1 MRRRPPISTRTDTLF
16 PYTTLFRSTATAAPA
31 TQKDIAKRLGLEEAP
46 WFCSSFDR
54 SNIRYEIVEKTSRR
68 TQLLSF
74 LERHRGSSGIVYC
87 GSRKRVDEMAA
98 WLASKDFSTVRYH
111 AGLDAAERTT
121 NQDRFIKEEAIVAVA
136 TVAFGMGINK
146 PDVRFVAHLD
156 MPGSIEAY
164 YQETGRAGR
173 DGQESEAWMAFN
185 LQDVVQRR
193 VMIADSDTP
202 DTQKRLDRE
211 RLDAMAGFAE
221 SPTCRRAVLLG
232 YFGEEH
238 RSEEHT

>member
-1 MRRRPPISTRTDTLF
+1 
-16 PYTTLFRSTATAAPA
+16 
-31 TQKDIAKRLGLEEAP
+31 
-46 WFCSSFDR
+46 
-54 SNIRYEIVEKTSRR
+54 
-68 TQLLSF
+68 
-74 LERHRGSSGIVYC
+74 
-87 GSRKRVDEMAA
+87 
-98 WLASKDFSTVRYH
+98 
-111 AGLDAAERTT
+111 
-121 NQDRFIKEEAIVAVA
+121 
-136 TVAFGMGINK
+136 MGINK

-173 DGQESEAWMAFN
+173 DGQESEAWMAFD

-221 SPTCRRAVLLG
+221 SDRKSTRLKSSHSWATRIPDSA
-232 YFGEEH
+232 
-238 RSEEHT
+238 